1 MVPSR
6 STMKCAHVPGS
17 SCSSE
22 SGTSWAN
29 SDQAEIIVVDSV

>member
-6 STMKCAHVPGS
+6 SMMKCAQVPGS

-22 SGTSWAN
+22 SGTSWAKV
-29 SDQAEIIVVDSV
+29 DQADSIVVDAV